1 MITKLTILYFY
12 MQFWAFVNIK
22 LYSASGLQQSAFA
35 LKSIK
40 PQIEFLSL
48 GYIFYSERVWDRDKH
63 VFYLNWKIESP
74 NYMVLDHKF
83 VWTDIS
89 ATYNPFVC
97 IKSKAAR
104 STTQTRVLPQERA
117 NLISPLVNT
126 MSRRTSRKWQSGHV
140 LEGRVCV
147 MSEKEDSARNL
158 PTRMFL
164 RLKYCLKNLYEYQH
178 KSLCDG
184 KRSLYVMIEQ
194 VLMWLY
200 TKSLRDGKS
209 TVTTSLVVI
218 VQWFLRVGRTRLYV
232 KVKQVCL

>member
-97 IKSKAAR
+97 IKSQAAR

-164 RLKYCLKNLYEYQH
+164 RLKYCSKIFMNI
-178 KSLCDG
+178 ST
-184 KRSLYVMIEQ
+184 SLYVM
-194 VLMWLY
+194 
-200 TKSLRDGKS
+200 
-209 TVTTSLVVI
+209 
-218 VQWFLRVGRTRLYV
+218 
-232 KVKQVCL
+232 VKQVFTWW